1 MKKIR
6 ILIVDDISDTRESI
20 RRLLEFEPDIEVIGE
35 AGSGSEA
42 LLLAEDLNPDIVL
55 MDINMPE
62 MDGIRTTE
70 LLALRAPESSVII
83 MSVQGE
89 SAYLRRAMMAGAR
102 EYIVKPFTGDE
113 LASAIANV
121 FELERRKRGV
131 SVEHPQPSIVAPHT
145 RKGQILSFFSTKGGV
160 GKTTLATNLAVELA
174 HFGKYR
180 VLLIDLNLQFGDV
193 GVFLNLVPKRNIAD
207 LTQTGNLQF
216 NEIQPFLLTHS
227 SGIQVLAAPT
237 RPEYAELVTVEHIE
251 QILKEVKPHFDFILI
266 DNVSRFE
273 DISMLSLDLA
283 EIIYLVVTMEVPA
296 LKNTKL
302 SLETMSDLHYLDK
315 VQVILNRSSRDM
327 GLDLSDIEKSLNF
340 KVRHE
345 IPSDGK
351 TLVNAVNK
359 GIAFVEHN
367 PQSKAA
373 EGIRRVAEA
382 LLLEKNEANNAKFTA
397 KELEPNRPKQLR
409 GFRRVFGF

>member
-42 LLLAEDLNPDIVL
+42 LLLSEDLSPDIVL

-70 LLALRAPESSVII
+70 LLALRSPESSVII

-89 SAYLRRAMMAGAR
+89 NAYLRRAMMAGAR
-102 EYIVKPFTGDE
+102 EYIVKPFSSDE
-113 LASAIANV
+113 LASAIAKV
-121 FELERRKRGV
+121 YELERRKRGV
-131 SVEHPQPSIVAPHT
+131 LTEQPHANNEAPQA
-145 RKGQILSFFSTKGGV
+145 RKGKILSFFSTKGGV

-174 HFGKYR
+174 QSSKWR

-207 LTQTGNLQF
+207 LAQTGNLQF
-216 NEIQPFLLTHS
+216 SEIQPFLLTHS
-227 SGIQVLAAPT
+227 SGVQVLAAPT
-237 RPEYAELVTVEHIE
+237 RPEYAELVTVEHVE
-251 QILKEVKPHFDFILI
+251 QILKEVKPHFDFIIL

-273 DISMLSLDLA
+273 DISLLSLDLA
-283 EIIYLVVTMEVPA
+283 EQIFLVVAMEVPA

-315 VQVILNRSSRDM
+315 VQVILNRSSREM
-327 GLDLSDIEKSLNF
+327 GLDISDIEKSLNF
-340 KVRHE
+340 KVSYE

-359 GIAFVEHN
+359 GIPFVEYN

-373 EGIRRVAEA
+373 EAVRRVAATFLTGKSEIA
-382 LLLEKNEANNAKFTA
+382 PITNTSTVQD
-397 KELEPNRPKQLR
+397 PNRSKPLR
-409 GFRRVFGF
+409 GLRRVFGF

>member
-1 MKKIR
+1 LKKIR

-20 RRLLEFEPDIEVIGE
+20 QRLLEFEPDIEVIGE

-42 LLLAEDLNPDIVL
+42 LLLAEDLSPDIVL

-70 LLALRAPESSVII
+70 LLALRAPNTSVVI

-113 LASAIANV
+113 LASAIAKV
-121 FELERRKRGV
+121 YELERRKRGV
-131 SVEHPQPSIVAPHT
+131 LVEQPHPNAGAPHV

-174 HFGKYR
+174 HSGKWR
-180 VLLIDLNLQFGDV
+180 VLLMDLNLQFGDV
-193 GVFLNLVPKRNIAD
+193 GVFLNLVPKRNLAD

-216 NEIQPFLLTHS
+216 SEIQSFLLTHS
-227 SGIQVLAAPT
+227 SGVQVLAAPT

-251 QILKEVKPHFDFILI
+251 QILKEVKPHFDFIIL

-273 DISMLSLDLA
+273 DISLLSLDLA
-283 EIIYLVVTMEVPA
+283 EQIFLVVAMEVPA

-315 VQVILNRSSRDM
+315 VKVILNRSSREM

-340 KVRHE
+340 KVSFE
-345 IPSDGK
+345 ILSDGK

-359 GIAFVEHN
+359 GIPFVEHN
-367 PQSKAA
+367 AQSKAA
-373 EGIRRVAEA
+373 EGIRRIAATFLTEKSEA
-382 LLLEKNEANNAKFTA
+382 ATITA
-397 KELEPNRPKQLR
+397 ISTEHVQNRSKPLH
-409 GFRRVFGF
+409 GIRRVFGF